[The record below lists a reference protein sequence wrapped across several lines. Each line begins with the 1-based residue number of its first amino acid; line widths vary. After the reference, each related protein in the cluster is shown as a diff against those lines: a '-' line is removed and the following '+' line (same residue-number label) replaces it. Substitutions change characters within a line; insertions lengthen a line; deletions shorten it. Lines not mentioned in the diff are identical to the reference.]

1 MVLSVLLCAGA
12 VPLSSAE
19 ADIQPLPAQF
29 VLPSHFQQSPQVAQQ
44 QQPEYVA
51 FLESLVGEL
60 SCVFANWVHQN
71 PPVSPTANM
80 YQQRNTCHHRSGKHL
95 FSCRRVPSVKSVPQ
109 LA

>member
-19 ADIQPLPAQF
+19 ADIPTAQF
-29 VLPSHFQQSPQVAQQ
+29 VLPSQFQQQVAQQQPQ

-51 FLESLVGEL
+51 FLECLVGEL

-80 YQQRNTCHHRSGKHL
+80 YQQRNTCHHRSSGKQTFLHL
-95 FSCRRVPSVKSVPQ
+95 F
-109 LA
+109 L

>member
-44 QQPEYVA
+44 QQQPEYVA

-80 YQQRNTCHHRSGKHL
+80 YQQQRNTCHHRSSGKHFFIL
-95 FSCRRVPSVKSVPQ
+95 
-109 LA
+109 

>member
-19 ADIQPLPAQF
+19 ADIPTLPLPAQF
-29 VLPSHFQQSPQVAQQ
+29 VLPSHFQQSSPQVAQQQQQ

-71 PPVSPTANM
+71 PPVSPTEM
-80 YQQRNTCHHRSGKHL
+80 YQQQRNTCHHRSSGKHTFL
-95 FSCRRVPSVKSVPQ
+95 H
-109 LA
+109 LL